1 VEPTRDSMQQGVV
14 VCHGYRGIDKFVRVV
29 VSPPSTPLSTPL
41 GVDLMC
47 KFYKLYYS

>member
-1 VEPTRDSMQQGVV
+1 MQQGVV

-41 GVDLMC
+41 GVDNNGIEAW
-47 KFYKLYYS
+47 SQDDT